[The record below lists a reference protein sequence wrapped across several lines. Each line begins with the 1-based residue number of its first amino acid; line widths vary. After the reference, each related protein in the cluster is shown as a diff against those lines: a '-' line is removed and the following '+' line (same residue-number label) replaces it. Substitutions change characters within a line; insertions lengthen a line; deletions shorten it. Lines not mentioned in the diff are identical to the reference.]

1 MVEDPNTLYAQRA
14 RRAARAVRRTSR
26 FQAGADAGAG
36 GLTGVPLCA
45 PGLLPLLRAGARL
58 RSRSRRIAEVVVV
71 VVDRAV
77 VDRGVVVQGLGG
89 RARAS
94 GEVAVVRSCG
104 PGLLP
109 LLRAGARLRSRSR
122 RVLEVVVFTVDRS
135 GGVHELRCLSAPQ
148 HKLVRRPE
156 RRNLWS

>member
-14 RRAARAVRRTSR
+14 RRAARAVRCTCR

-36 GLTGVPLCA
+36 GLTVVPLCA

-71 VVDRAV
+71 V

>member
-1 MVEDPNTLYAQRA
+1 MV
-14 RRAARAVRRTSR
+14 
-26 FQAGADAGAG
+26 
-36 GLTGVPLCA
+36 VPLCA

-58 RSRSRRIAEVVVV
+58 RSRPRRVAEVLVFVL
-71 VVDRAV
+71 
-77 VDRGVVVQGLGG
+77 DRGVVFQGLGG